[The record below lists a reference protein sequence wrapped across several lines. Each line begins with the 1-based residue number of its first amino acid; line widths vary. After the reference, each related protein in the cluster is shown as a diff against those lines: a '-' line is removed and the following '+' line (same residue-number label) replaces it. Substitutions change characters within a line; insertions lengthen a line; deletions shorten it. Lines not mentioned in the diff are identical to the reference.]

1 MELTNHFYDFSL
13 PKQEPKLTYV
23 FFSFSF
29 SKNYAI
35 PQFNNLVDYLDEC
48 RKCALFAKSQERALL
63 AAVVSRKATMSLSF
77 SHAYVSAIVRAGE
90 ALGHGPLFE
99 VVQNEKHGV
108 STMIPYDVFTDESGA
123 WEDPCRPPMG
133 FTKGLTG
140 DDLMRRAH
148 TRAVIQKSL
157 KKLQDRQNVKGGT
170 QSVGP
175 YVDLN
180 SSATSSSS
188 TKAGSGTPRGGPQKR
203 RYSFSEPS
211 IQSGSGSA
219 AATSWALYNPNH
231 KSPPLEWDAG
241 AMDNAPYGNYDK
253 STRPRSLS
261 LAQGAAILRNS
272 GRGQRR
278 RRSSSGLKLSDVKKE
293 QDKSS
298 TKVEDKQNADADAD
312 PRSTREIP
320 WGDVAGIFQK
330 VELPN
335 AIKEQ
340 KDKEAK
346 LTVKERTIFAPV
358 VRWPHLIPVVN
369 EDESDEEEDLSDE
382 TILGRHRV
390 VLDRMKARLSSF
402 MENKKRNQQDRRK
415 SRDKSS
421 K

>member
-1 MELTNHFYDFSL
+1 M
-13 PKQEPKLTYV
+13 
-23 FFSFSF
+23 
-29 SKNYAI
+29 
-35 PQFNNLVDYLDEC
+35 
-48 RKCALFAKSQERALL
+48 FAKSQERALL

-77 SHAYVSAIVRAGE
+77 SHAYVSAMVRAGE
-90 ALGHGPLFE
+90 VLGHGPLFE
-99 VVQNEKHGV
+99 VVQNEKHAV

-123 WEDPCRPPMG
+123 WEDPCRPPVG

-140 DDLMRRAH
+140 DELMRRAH
-148 TRAVIQKSL
+148 TRAMMQKSL

-170 QSVGP
+170 QIVGP

-180 SSATSSSS
+180 SSATSISS
-188 TKAGSGTPRGGPQKR
+188 TKTSSGSSRGGSLR
-203 RYSFSEPS
+203 RRPSFSEPS
-211 IQSGSGSA
+211 IQPGSGSA
-219 AATSWALYNPNH
+219 VATSWILYNPNH
-231 KSPPLEWDAG
+231 QSPPLEWDAS
-241 AMDNAPYGNYDK
+241 AMNNAPYGRYNK

-278 RRSSSGLKLSDVKKE
+278 RRSSSSGPKLIDVQKE
-293 QDKSS
+293 QDQSS
-298 TKVEDKQNADADAD
+298 SNVEEKQNPDGDR
-312 PRSTREIP
+312 RSTREIP

-330 VELPN
+330 VELPS

-346 LTVKERTIFAPV
+346 MSIKERTIFAPIV
-358 VRWPHLIPVVN
+358 SWPHLIPVVN

-382 TILGRHRV
+382 TILGRHRM
-390 VLDRMKARLSSF
+390 VLDRMKARLSF
-402 MENKKRNQQDRRK
+402 VMENKKRNQHDRRK